1 VEHTSSPSNTYS
13 HHPHKFIKK
22 QNKTKKSHYIFGIF
36 AENIQE
42 AAIVVAILVT
52 AYVKHRTPVKC
63 GKSNTS
69 LKTKISA
76 LELRNYKHYPTI
88 IQ

>member
-1 VEHTSSPSNTYS
+1 MWSIHQAHQIPIATIHTNLL
-13 HHPHKFIKK
+13 K
-22 QNKTKKSHYIFGIF
+22 NKKKSHYIFGIF